1 MASILPLHHL
11 PLLAPG
17 DLILPSEDWKTRT
30 GCNTA
35 KDMGVFENPC
45 HSVFA
50 EVFPF
55 CHQIIVHCVDILG
68 FPGGASGQEPGCH
81 CRTHERFWLDPWVGK
96 MPWRR
101 KQQRTPGFLPG
112 ESPGQRSLAGYRP
125 WGRKESDTTEVT
137 SHMHRYTTQ
146 YGVLLMDI

>member
-11 PLLAPG
+11 PLLARG

-55 CHQIIVHCVDILG
+55 CHQIVHCVDILG
-68 FPGGASGQEPGCH
+68 FPGGASGKEPGCQ
-81 CRTHERFWLDPWVGK
+81 CRRHKRHRFHLWIRK
-96 MPWRR
+96 IPWRR
-101 KQQRTPGFLPG
+101 AWQPTPVLWPG
-112 ESPGQRSLAGYRP
+112 ESPGERSLAAYRP

-146 YGVLLMDI
+146 YGALLMDI